1 MDLLRVC
8 NTATGSVLAERAW
21 HAKGPLERMRGLLGR
36 TLDPGQGMV
45 IEPCSSVHT
54 FFMAVPLD
62 LLFVDAEHRVLRAIP
77 TLLPWRLS
85 PFIRG
90 ARYVVEL
97 PAGAAEGTLAGHC
110 LALEP
115 A

>member
-1 MDLLRVC
+1 MELLAVRNVD
-8 NTATGSVLAERAW
+8 TGAVLAERAW
-21 HAKGPLERMRGLLGR
+21 HATGPLERMRGLLGR
-36 TLDPGQGMV
+36 TMDTGQGMV
-45 IEPCSSVHT
+45 IEPCNSVHT
-54 FFMAVPLD
+54 FFMGVSLD

-77 TLLPWRLS
+77 ALSPWRFS
-85 PFIRG
+85 PLVRG

>member
-8 NTATGSVLAERAW
+8 NVATGSVLAERAW

-36 TLDPGQGMV
+36 TMEPGQGMV

-54 FFMAVPLD
+54 FFMGVPLD

-77 TLLPWRLS
+77 NLLPWRLS
-85 PFIRG
+85 PLIRG